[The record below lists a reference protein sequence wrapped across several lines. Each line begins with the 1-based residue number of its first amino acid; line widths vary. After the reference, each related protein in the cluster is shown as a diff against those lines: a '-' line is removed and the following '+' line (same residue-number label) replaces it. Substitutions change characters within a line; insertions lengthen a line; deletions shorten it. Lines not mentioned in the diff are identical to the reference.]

1 MNANSRTKLLLRH
14 LTCAAMCLALCLY
27 LPFLTGQIPQI
38 GRALSPMHIPVL
50 LAGFLCGPWWA
61 MVVGLS
67 APMLRHSLF
76 LMPPLVTAI
85 AMSFELAAY
94 GLFSGLLYQLLP
106 KKRSNI
112 YVSLILAMLGG
123 RIVWGIA
130 MTIISGVTG
139 SEFGWA
145 AFIAGAFTSA
155 VPGIIVHIILIP
167 VLVMSLA
174 KSRLFEN
181 GALRRLISAEKRATS
196 ALPTLEKTPH
206 EGIVKNKIFPASS
219 PNAAG
224 RFLRGRAKPAR
235 FHPILSLA
243 DLPRLLKDEIIH
255 IAQRLFRFHI
265 HPSFAKNRTPT

>member
-61 MVVGLS
+61 MVVGLV

-167 VLVMSLA
+167 VLVMSLQKA
-174 KSRLFEN
+174 GFSKPEPCNAWFPQRKERRPRSRT
-181 GALRRLISAEKRATS
+181 K
-196 ALPTLEKTPH
+196 
-206 EGIVKNKIFPASS
+206 KNAP
-219 PNAAG
+219 
-224 RFLRGRAKPAR
+224 
-235 FHPILSLA
+235 
-243 DLPRLLKDEIIH
+243 
-255 IAQRLFRFHI
+255 
-265 HPSFAKNRTPT
+265 

>member
-61 MVVGLS
+61 MVVGLV

-123 RIVWGIA
+123 RIA

-167 VLVMSLA
+167 VLVMSLQKA
-174 KSRLFEN
+174 GFL
-181 GALRRLISAEKRATS
+181 
-196 ALPTLEKTPH
+196 KTEPCT
-206 EGIVKNKIFPASS
+206 A
-219 PNAAG
+219 
-224 RFLRGRAKPAR
+224 
-235 FHPILSLA
+235 
-243 DLPRLLKDEIIH
+243 
-255 IAQRLFRFHI
+255 
-265 HPSFAKNRTPT
+265 